1 MTDTGS
7 AFITVHIFSF
17 GSSGHQGPLVGLVG
31 RSSLRATDSEG
42 EEEKTCLH
50 TSPIIRVV
58 RVSVSRPLSLTGL
71 AGGCGIG
78 RSGLGPVTQTSGTS
92 ICLGHTGGSASGTS
106 PTSALESGIST
117 ETVLAV
123 GVWLRHA
130 IHRLGRTIR

>member
-1 MTDTGS
+1 MDTGN

-17 GSSGHQGPLVGLVG
+17 DSSGHQGPLVGLVG
-31 RSSLRATDSEG
+31 RSKLRATDSEC

-50 TSPIIRVV
+50 TPIIRVV
-58 RVSVSRPLSLTGL
+58 RISVSRPLSLSGL

-92 ICLGHTGGSASGTS
+92 ICLRHTGGSASGTS
-106 PTSALESGIST
+106 PTSTLESGIST

-123 GVWLRHA
+123 GVWLGHA